1 MMRHIIAA
9 TAAGLLI
16 AAGTAAGQTDNAESQ
31 PRQAQPAE
39 MMPLADKGIIN
50 ALARA
55 GDQFVAAGERGH
67 ILLSDDGESWRQV
80 PVPVRGMLTRVV
92 FRDATHGWATGW
104 DGAVLRTTDGGE
116 TWSLVNFEPD
126 WGKPYF
132 DILPTGADSAT
143 LVGSNG
149 LMRTTDD
156 GGESWTLVDNDV
168 FAAGFHLY
176 DLEQL
181 ADGTLLI
188 AGERG
193 MLARSVDGDTW
204 DMLVPPYVG
213 SYFGVLP
220 VGEHGAVLYG
230 LQGRVLYAED
240 VRALPALDD
249 PMAYDPFAAES
260 ITDPAVLEEMGWRRL
275 DNPSKESL
283 FGGDIDDDGQLTL
296 VGVDGAI
303 VHGDLESGELHL
315 IESPTAEPLSDL
327 IRRGDDLL
335 LSGRTGL
342 HTGGLTR
349 KR

>member
-16 AAGTAAGQTDNAESQ
+16 ATGTAAAQTDEAET
-31 PRQAQPAE
+31 RKAQPAE

-67 ILLSDDGESWRQV
+67 ILLSDDGDSWRQV

-156 GGESWTLVDNDV
+156 GGESWTLVDSDV

-260 ITDPAVLEEMGWRRL
+260 ITDPVVLEEMGWRRL
-275 DNPSKESL
+275 DNPSNESL
-283 FGGDIDDDGQLTL
+283 FGGDIDDDGELTL

-335 LSGRTGL
+335 LCGRTGL

>member
-1 MMRHIIAA
+1 MMRNAIAA

-16 AAGTAAGQTDNAESQ
+16 AAGTAAGQTDDAE
-31 PRQAQPAE
+31 PETRKAQPAE
-39 MMPLADKGIIN
+39 MMPLADQGIVN

-55 GDQFVAAGERGH
+55 GDHFVAAGERGH
-67 ILLSDDGESWRQV
+67 ILLSDDGEEWRQV

-104 DGAVLRTTDGGE
+104 DGTVLRTTDGGE
-116 TWSLVNFEPD
+116 SWSLVNFEPD

-143 LVGSNG
+143 VVGSNG

-193 MLARSVDGDTW
+193 MIARSIDGESW

-240 VRALPALDD
+240 VRALPVLDD

-260 ITDPAVLEEMGWRRL
+260 ISDPAVLESMGWRRL

-283 FGGDIDDDGQLTL
+283 FGGNIDDNGQLTL

-303 VHGDLESGELHL
+303 VHGDLETGELHL
-315 IESPTAEPLSDL
+315 IESPTAEPLSDVIL
-327 IRRGDDLL
+327 RGDELL